1 MHAIKYFY
9 LSNTSF
15 LGFGLLESGSVSA
28 KNEVNIMVKNAIDVI
43 FGGLSFWVYGFGIVF
58 GDAAYSNPF
67 MGIGNLFVDTRDITL
82 MGDLYTLF
90 IFQLSFC
97 TTATTIVSGAMAER
111 TRLNSYVVFS
121 FLNTLIYCFPAH
133 WMWGNQGFL
142 GTIGAIDIAGA
153 SVVHLVGGLSGLVA
167 TLMLGPRKGRFGP
180 GGKAIPMG
188 SPTNA
193 MLGMFL
199 LW

>member
-1 MHAIKYFY
+1 
-9 LSNTSF
+9 
-15 LGFGLLESGSVSA
+15 
-28 KNEVNIMVKNAIDVI
+28 MVKNAIDVI
-43 FGGLSFWVYGFGIVF
+43 FGGLSFWIFGFGIVF
-58 GDAAYSNPF
+58 GENSLSNPF
-67 MGIGNLFVDTRDITL
+67 MGVGNLFVDTYDVTR

-111 TRLNSYVVFS
+111 TKLTTYVVFS
-121 FLNTLIYCFPAH
+121 FFNTLTYCFPAH
-133 WMWGNQGFL
+133 WIWGNNGFL
-142 GTIGAIDIAGA
+142 ATLGAIDIAGSSA
-153 SVVHLVGGLSGLVA
+153 VHLVGGLSGLVA
-167 TLMLGPRKGRFGP
+167 TMMLGPRKGRFDE
-180 GGKAIPMG
+180 GKKMPMG